1 MSVIALDSRVFQ
13 AVENK
18 LQSFG
23 ACGYSD
29 KEHESDFPRRV
40 FNLQYFS
47 GNDIYQIE
55 KYNDVV
61 TKWISEAFRFNKIA
75 YRYRYNRHNEFMADY
90 QPANRAS
97 GISLV
102 QCYKFLQCIIYN
114 SDIDSYMETAEF
126 DRFKPEFEAW
136 QEQGRKMLHFMASHI
151 VSHSD
156 DYNEAKW
163 SSL

>member
-23 ACGYSD
+23 ARTYTD
-29 KEHESDFPRRV
+29 KEHNSDTARRV
-40 FNLQYFS
+40 FDLRMFS

-55 KYNDVV
+55 KYNNAV
-61 TKWISEAFRFNKIA
+61 TAWIAESFRFNQIA
-75 YRYRYNRHNEFMADY
+75 YMYRYNRHDEFLLDY
-90 QPANRAS
+90 QTALEPKS
-97 GISLV
+97 ITLV

-114 SDIDSYMETAEF
+114 SDIDSYMESANFE
-126 DRFKPEFEAW
+126 RFKPEFEAW
-136 QEQGRKMLHFMASHI
+136 QAQGIKLLHFIASHI
-151 VSHSD
+151 VEHSD